1 MFPNQ
6 GIPESYRRQEPLD
19 DEGREG
25 RAGIMEKYIGK
36 IRPQIL
42 TAILLLGVISV
53 LAMFKGMN
61 EVTVGCIAG
70 IIALAKD
77 VLQVDSK

>member
-19 DEGREG
+19 DEGRKG
-25 RAGIMEKYIGK
+25 RGDMEKYIGK

-42 TAILLLGVISV
+42 TAIVLLGLISI

-77 VLQVDSK
+77 VLQVDSN

>member
-6 GIPESYRRQEPLD
+6 GIPESYRRQQPLD
-19 DEGREG
+19 DEGRKG
-25 RAGIMEKYIGK
+25 RGDMEKYIGK

-42 TAILLLGVISV
+42 TAIVLLGLISI

-77 VLQVDSK
+77 VLQVDSS